1 MIAQKQNPVPS
12 RWKGTGFCRVGTR
25 SALAEQGL
33 FFLEDAHKNSE
44 ENNNG
49 DGAKYRQPDIHDA
62 LKDSLPFDV
71 FRQHFHTSIFCYVT
85 ICLQDK

>member
-1 MIAQKQNPVPS
+1 MIAQ
-12 RWKGTGFCRVGTR
+12 
-25 SALAEQGL
+25 
-33 FFLEDAHKNSE
+33 KNSE

-71 FRQHFHTSIFCYVT
+71 FRQHFHTSIFCSVT